1 MANAETLFISD
12 LLSALGG
19 READILSRLAARP
32 EGIPLAEIPPA
43 TRKRLASR
51 FRTTLVTDD
60 EAGLLRPRSP
70 DIGKLLAR
78 SFAAARTEPASDDA
92 TADDIPDR
100 RDYHAFLDWLAG
112 AQNRG
117 DHATAL
123 EMLRRGG
130 GYFFMHFFGMD
141 VCQQVLDRFPEAM
154 RGDSELLVLTA
165 TMHALKSGNTS
176 RARHL
181 ITQRYGSNANDL
193 RHVLDSRDRY
203 SLEFR
208 YFRFLMAMYED
219 VTITDKIRALAFDML
234 GEAPLDDHLKRGSF
248 YNAFLEAIVR
258 RREYDTADE
267 IARRARYHYEQ
278 ADAHLLCFYVV
289 LYQSILSL
297 LRGEMASAERHARQA
312 VVTLEKVPFDTP
324 SDTRLI
330 GLVKAII
337 RYENGDIR
345 TLVRFLNEE
354 LDRFAYGEIWP
365 TVAELA
371 INYGGLA
378 ISRHVAAAAA
388 RVFLDKWRVQEWR
401 SNRFRLVI
409 LLREASVLQNSN
421 RWREAADLL
430 TTVQSRVNRT
440 WVEGSGDNLVRLVDP
455 QEIAVAMAWL
465 RHLIW
470 EVPNRPALRDQVA
483 ALLKNGHLTERQR
496 ITLLVWSAHLA
507 RQHRDITA
515 ARSDLLKA
523 LEASARLGTI
533 MSLTEES
540 PFLDRLADD
549 KRIRAFVQASND
561 ARQVLRRVRS
571 IDTVVSGGPQRAGLT
586 RQETRV
592 LLLVVEGGTN
602 KFVARQLGVSEVTVK
617 FHLSNIFRKIGCR
630 RRAEAI
636 ATAKALGWVE

>member
-1 MANAETLFISD
+1 MASAETLFISD
-12 LLSALGG
+12 LLSSLGK
-19 READILSRLAARP
+19 READILSRLASRP
-32 EGIPLAEIPPA
+32 EGIPLADIPPA
-43 TRKRLASR
+43 LRTRLANR
-51 FRTTLVTDD
+51 FRATLLADD

-70 DIGKLLAR
+70 DIGTFLATTL
-78 SFAAARTEPASDDA
+78 AAPEGA
-92 TADDIPDR
+92 TTGDELPDR
-100 RDYHAFLDWLAG
+100 RDYHAFLGRLAEV
-112 AQNRG
+112 QDRG

-141 VCQQVLDRFPEAM
+141 TCQQVLDRFPEPM
-154 RGDSELLVLTA
+154 RDETELLVLTA

-181 ITQRYGSNANDL
+181 ITRRYGTDANNL
-193 RHVLDSRDRY
+193 KHVLENPGRY

-208 YFRFLMAMYED
+208 FFRFLMAMYED
-219 VTITDKIRALAFDML
+219 VTITDAIRALAFDML

-248 YNAFLEAIVR
+248 YNAFLEAVVR

-267 IARRARYHYEQ
+267 IARRARFHYEQ

-297 LRGEMASAERHARQA
+297 LRGEMADAERHAEEA
-312 VVTLEKVPFDTP
+312 VVTLDKVPFATP
-324 SDTRLI
+324 SDTRLVELI
-330 GLVKAII
+330 KAII

-378 ISRHVAAAAA
+378 ISRHVATAAA
-388 RVFLDKWRVQEWR
+388 RVFLDRWRVQEWR

-409 LLREASVLQNSN
+409 LLREALILQNSN
-421 RWREAADLL
+421 RWQEAADLL
-430 TTVQSRVNRT
+430 TTVQSRVNRI
-440 WVEGSGDNLVRLVDP
+440 WVEGAGDNLERLVDP
-455 QEIAVAMAWL
+455 QELAVAMAWL

-483 ALLKNGHLTERQR
+483 ALLKNSHLTERQR
-496 ITLLVWSAHLA
+496 ITLLIWSAHLA
-507 RQHRDITA
+507 RRHRDITS

-523 LEASARLGTI
+523 LEASARLGTV
-533 MSLTEES
+533 MSLIEES
-540 PFLDRLADD
+540 QFLDKLAED

-561 ARQVLRRVRS
+561 ARQVMRRARS
-571 IDTVVSGGPQRAGLT
+571 LDTVVSSGPQRAGLT

-602 KFVARQLGVSEVTVK
+602 KFVARQLGLSEVTVK

-630 RRAEAI
+630 RRAEAV
-636 ATAKALGWVE
+636 ATAKALGWVD